1 MHEDDQHEP
10 VKFRRD
16 MRFAEARTHKASLR
30 HIILLCALL
39 LLTLLAIRYVSSPAA
54 KRWLGRVFGPVGAQ
68 GKQPASTSAGDEEA
82 GP

>member
-10 VKFRRD
+10 IRFRRD
-16 MRFAEARTHKASLR
+16 VRFAEARSHKASLR

-39 LLTLLAIRYVSSPAA
+39 LLTLLAIRYVGSPAA
-54 KRWLGRVFGPVGAQ
+54 KRWLGQVFGPQ
-68 GKQPASTSAGDEEA
+68 GNQPASTSAGEAEA